1 MAAEDEAKPPAKAD
15 QEGKNRPG
23 GRGGNGKAFK
33 APTPG
38 LELEYFDWS
47 TSQSKT
53 VRYIRAI
60 EKLANHVGTNF
71 GDYAA
76 AAAAAVRDRQAP
88 VFREPEKPKLK
99 KNGDRDEYE
108 IKREIWRDDYK
119 EYAKAKRAWENIN
132 CQRLYNLFL
141 SHCTPEMVTKL
152 KGWVEETTDP
162 DAEKDNWEKLSA
174 RQDGL
179 ALIRVLHQFAHD
191 KDGVTAGMQE
201 IVDADCAL
209 YACKQ
214 GRSSE
219 VDYLREF
226 KARVDTINESG
237 G

>member
-1 MAAEDEAKPPAKAD
+1 M
-15 QEGKNRPG
+15 
-23 GRGGNGKAFK
+23 
-33 APTPG
+33 
-38 LELEYFDWS
+38 
-47 TSQSKT
+47 
-53 VRYIRAI
+53 RYIRAI

-119 EYAKAKRAWENIN
+119 EYAKAKRAWENVN

-152 KGWVEETTDP
+152 KGWVKENKDP
-162 DAEKDNWEKLSA
+162 EAEKDDWEKLSA

-179 ALIRVLHQFAHD
+179 ALIRVLH
-191 KDGVTAGMQE
+191 
-201 IVDADCAL
+201 
-209 YACKQ
+209 
-214 GRSSE
+214 
-219 VDYLREF
+219 
-226 KARVDTINESG
+226 
-237 G
+237 